1 LKQMP
6 AISHAKQLRL
16 PPKLASHPHIMAEGD
31 FVGLARWLV
40 APRANLDHNVNFGPA
55 RPGHGG
61 DDPGASNIALGAI
74 LHAIAEDV
82 KHLLAAVRAGII
94 AEFTARATV
103 ARRHLPRDQIAAA
116 LQILAQMRRAA
127 LALAEQNAKLEMSAR
142 RETAL
147 AAYRQAARPKSPR
160 NRGPQTPEHL

>member
-1 LKQMP
+1 MP
-6 AISHAKQLRL
+6 AISRADRPAPPAVLSARL
-16 PPKLASHPHIMAEGD
+16 HIKAEGE

-40 APRANLDHNVNFGPA
+40 ASRAKLDPSVNFGPA
-55 RPGHGG
+55 RPGHDG
-61 DDPGASNIALGAI
+61 DDPGASDVALGAI

-82 KHLLAAVRAGII
+82 KHLVAAVRAGII
-94 AEFTARATV
+94 AEFTARATA